1 MSRSGTGLQAK
12 EKGRGGACDR
22 KGSER
27 LDSVGS
33 GFIRMFVH
41 GRKRSKDR
49 SFCGAHTRQVEFSP
63 DDQTFS
69 KEIHG

>member
-1 MSRSGTGLQAK
+1 MSRPSSGRQAK
-12 EKGRGGACDR
+12 EKGRGGAGDR
-22 KGSER
+22 EGSER

-33 GFIRMFVH
+33 GFIRKFVH

-69 KEIHG
+69 KEIYG